1 MNESGITSQY
11 GFLFQRKVFV
21 LYVLENMNVKQRFCF
36 EGKDDV
42 EIAEDEK
49 IYQIDLSVS
58 NCVQVKSGVVD
69 QSCFSKVV
77 GNWLL
82 LESVKPEHYTLFIE
96 NELKIDLSVENLTN
110 EVLLFVEKGKSK
122 KKTSIARKVY
132 EQYKE
137 DVDKD
142 DAQKLKADIKNIISR
157 FKIDKCS
164 IDELDLRLENIF
176 FEKYCTDIIEY
187 DIAKRK
193 RLEKFIQDI
202 NKQIDESIKQK
213 KTYSL
218 VFPELMKLIV
228 MVCEEI
234 SDKSYTVDIK
244 LLKPIFAEKAK
255 KIIDERK
262 KREVKQLFLVNSQ
275 EEFVLRGIVNEL
287 FYKDFRDVFAEQKSM
302 DISNLE
308 EFAKENY
315 DIAKDELGMNSTPK
329 QLYDRT
335 TAMPIDSEIIPRGPM
350 YKSGCYIYLTSDEID
365 DNLQIEWGEESEAE

>member
-1 MNESGITSQY
+1 MNDSGITSQY

-21 LYVLENMNVKQRFCF
+21 LYVLENMSVKQRFCF

-42 EIAEDEK
+42 EITEEEK
-49 IYQIDLSVS
+49 IYQLDLSAS

-82 LESVKPEHYTLFIE
+82 LESVKPELYTLFIE
-96 NELKIDLSVENLTN
+96 NELKIDLSVENVTN
-110 EVLLFVEKGKSK
+110 EMLLFVEKGKSK

-142 DAQKLKADIKNIISR
+142 DAQKLRADIKNIISR

-176 FEKYCTDIIEY
+176 FEKYCTDIVEY

-202 NKQIDESIKQK
+202 NKQIDEAIKQK

-228 MVCEEI
+228 TVSEEI
-234 SDKSYTVDIK
+234 SDKLYTVDIK
-244 LLKPIFAEKAK
+244 LLKPVFAEKAK
-255 KIIDERK
+255 KIVDERK

-287 FYKDFRDVFAEQKSM
+287 FYKDFRDVFAEQKAM

-315 DIAKDELGMNSTPK
+315 ETVKDELGVDCTPK
-329 QLYDRT
+329 ALYDRT
-335 TAMPIDSEIIPRGPM
+335 TAMSIDSDIIPKGPM
-350 YKSGCYIYLTSDEID
+350 YKTGCYIYLTSDEID
-365 DNLQIEWGEESEAE
+365 EELQIEWGEESEAE

>member
-42 EIAEDEK
+42 EIAADEK
-49 IYQIDLSVS
+49 IYELDSSES
-58 NCVQVKSGVVD
+58 NCVQVKSGQVN

-82 LESVKPEHYTLFIE
+82 LDRVKPERYTLFIE
-96 NELKIDLSVENLTN
+96 NELKFDLSLENVIN
-110 EVLLFVEKGKSK
+110 EMLVFVEKGKSK
-122 KKTSIARKVY
+122 KKTSIAYKVY
-132 EQYKE
+132 EQYKDDLE
-137 DVDKD
+137 ND
-142 DAQKLKADIKNIISR
+142 DAQKLKDDIKNIIDKN
-157 FKIDKCS
+157 KIDKCS
-164 IDELDLRLENIF
+164 IDELDLRLETIF
-176 FEKYCTDIIEY
+176 FEKYCTDIVEY
-187 DIAKRK
+187 NIAKRK

-213 KTYSL
+213 KAYSL
-218 VFPELMKLIV
+218 VFSELMKLIV
-228 MVCEEI
+228 TVSEEI
-234 SDKSYTVDIK
+234 SDKSYKVDIK
-244 LLKPIFAEKAK
+244 LLKPVFSEKAK
-255 KIIDERK
+255 KIVDERK

-287 FYKDFRDVFAEQKSM
+287 FYKDFRDVFAEQKEM

-315 DIAKDELGMNSTPK
+315 DIAKDELGVNCTPK
-329 QLYDRT
+329 DLYDRT
-335 TAMPIDSEIIPRGPM
+335 TLMAIDSEIIPRGPM
-350 YKSGCYIYLTSDEID
+350 YQNGCYIYLTGDGIDEE
-365 DNLQIEWGEESEAE
+365 LQIEWGEESETE